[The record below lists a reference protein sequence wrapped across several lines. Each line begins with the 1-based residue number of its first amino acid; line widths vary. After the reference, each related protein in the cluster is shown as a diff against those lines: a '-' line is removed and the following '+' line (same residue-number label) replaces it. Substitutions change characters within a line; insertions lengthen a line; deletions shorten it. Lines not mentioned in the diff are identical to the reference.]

1 MEILSVSLKNFKFH
15 SDRVFLFQPGT
26 NAICGEN
33 GAGKTS
39 ILEAIA
45 WVLFDYSGAY
55 TKEDLIRNGSNSAQ
69 VRVSFISSRDQR
81 TYDVSRCTRSS
92 YTIYDP
98 QLGEKLDYTKKE
110 DVLPW
115 LREHLGVPAG
125 TNLAQLFRNTIGVPQ
140 GTFTVD
146 FLGTAE
152 ERKKV
157 FDPILKVEEYKKV
170 FKELGDLEK
179 FAKAQ
184 SEKLE
189 RDIQQYDESLQEW
202 DELTQQKNSLSQT
215 IVQIQTDLKYWEEQ
229 YDQLKAD
236 QEKYSEIA
244 SQVQQLTTNLETI
257 SSRIRSEELNVQRLK
272 LELDTAE
279 KSVAICTERRDSY
292 QAYLQA
298 DQALQEFDQSR
309 TRQEKLLRDRQTLSE
324 SLGLHQSKLAVL
336 TQKGER
342 RSQIEVDLKRLE
354 PLIQQQ
360 TELEQQQKQLN
371 EQLQTCQSW
380 KQTIQRDEKRLIQL
394 QQSQKQLSD
403 EIERLE
409 GLGAIVKQIPQL
421 EEQLQRYQQQLSRI
435 EAATQFEADL
445 RQIMLQAQK
454 REDIQMQQVESA
466 TATLQE
472 LQQTNPLWQPRLEAV
487 LNTIANSSKLNHHL
501 MQDLQD
507 ILDDLSEQ
515 LLADRLKQL
524 VQNTQTQL
532 KMVRDQEAQYL
543 RLEAKFDQEEKL
555 GAEVAELRSLIVEH
569 QAQLAVEPEL
579 KAQIA
584 EIAAQLE
591 KLDNP
596 RDRSRYLTQDLKALF
611 GLDVEL
617 AQLQL
622 ELKNGQDAIR
632 AIDHALKA
640 FESLADQIQEQQ
652 NLRDRYRLDY
662 QVYLEHQKSANSFK
676 DRKTQ
681 LEDAIEQLNQYQ
693 SQLRALT
700 DQKAQLEETYD
711 PERVKRINAGYE
723 EANRQ
728 RISLSTTLP
737 IEMKRLEE
745 CETRLSKLQAI
756 QQKRTNAQ
764 TQLKQKQKTERFI
777 KFARKSYK
785 EAAPRITER
794 YVQTISYEAD
804 RLFRELLNRPNVALE
819 WTRDYEIMVQ
829 EGAHSRRFIN
839 LSGGE
844 QMCAALA
851 VRLALLKVL
860 ADINIAFFD
869 EPTTNMDRSRR
880 ESLAEAIGNIKSFR
894 QLFVISHDDTFEKV
908 TENVILVERELQA

>member
-15 SDRVFLFQPGT
+15 SDRAFSFQPGT

-55 TKEDLIRNGSNSAQ
+55 TKEDLIRNGANSAQ

-81 TYDVSRCTRSS
+81 TYEISRCTRSS
-92 YTIYDP
+92 YTIFDP
-98 QLGEKLDYTKKE
+98 EIGEKLNYTKKE

-170 FKELGDLEK
+170 YKELGDLEK

-189 RDIQQYDESLQEW
+189 RDIQQYDELLLEW
-202 DELTQQKNSLSQT
+202 DELSQQKATLSST
-215 IVQIQTDLKYWEEQ
+215 IQQIQTDLKQWEEQ
-229 YDQLKAD
+229 YDRLKSD

-244 SQVQQLTTNLETI
+244 AQVLQLTANLESL
-257 SSRIRSEELNVQRLK
+257 SSRIRSDELNLERLRTE
-272 LELDTAE
+272 LEAAE
-279 KSVAICTERRDSY
+279 KSVKICTERRDSY
-292 QAYLQA
+292 QAYLKA
-298 DQALQEFDQSR
+298 EEALRELDQQRSQQEQ
-309 TRQEKLLRDRQTLSE
+309 LMRDRTKRANALSTSE
-324 SLGLHQSKLAVL
+324 SKFAVL
-336 TQKGER
+336 AQKEER
-342 RSQIEVDLKRLE
+342 RSQLEADLKQLE
-354 PLIQQQ
+354 PLIKQQS
-360 TELEQQQKQLN
+360 ELEQQQRQFN
-371 EQLQTCQSW
+371 EQLQSCQSW
-380 KQTIQRDEKRLIQL
+380 RQTIQRDQKRLAQL
-394 QQSQKQLSD
+394 QDSQQQLSA

-409 GLGAIVKQIPQL
+409 ELGAIVKQIPQL
-421 EEQLQRYQQQLSRI
+421 EELQQRYQQQLSRI

-445 RQIMLQAQK
+445 RQILVQAQK
-454 REDIQMQQVESA
+454 REDIQTKQIQAA
-466 TATLQE
+466 TTTLKE
-472 LQQTNPLWQPRLEAV
+472 LQQATPLWQPRLEAV
-487 LNTIANSSKLNHHL
+487 LATLENSSKLNDHL
-501 MQDLQD
+501 MQDLQG
-507 ILDDLSEQ
+507 ILDDLSQ
-515 LLADRLKQL
+515 QTVVDRLKQSL
-524 VQNTQTQL
+524 KETQIQL
-532 KMVRDQEAQYL
+532 KTYRDHESQYRGL
-543 RLEAKFDQEEKL
+543 DAKFDQEERL
-555 GAEVAELRSLIVEH
+555 DAEVAELRSLIAEH
-569 QAQLAVEPEL
+569 QSQLIAEPEL
-579 KAQIA
+579 QTQLAQTT
-584 EIAAQLE
+584 EQLE
-591 KLDNP
+591 ALENP
-596 RDRSRYLTQDLKALF
+596 RDRSRYLTRDLKTLANLDTERAL
-611 GLDVEL
+611 LQAEL
-617 AQLQL
+617 NTA
-622 ELKNGQDAIR
+622 QDAIGK
-632 AIDHALKA
+632 IDEALKA
-640 FESLADQIQEQQ
+640 FENLAEQIQEQQ
-652 NLRDRYRLDY
+652 NLRDRYRSDY
-662 QVYLEHQKSANSFK
+662 QIYLEHQKSANDYK
-676 DRKTQ
+676 GRKTQ
-681 LEDAIEQLNQYQ
+681 LETAIAQLEQYQ
-693 SQLRALT
+693 AQLKTLT

-711 PERVKRINAGYE
+711 PEEVKRINADYQ

-728 RISLSTTLP
+728 KISLSTKLP
-737 IEMKRLEE
+737 IEVQRLAE
-745 CETRLSKLQAI
+745 CQTRLDKLQVT
-756 QQKRTNAQ
+756 QQKRTEAQ

-777 KFARKSYK
+777 KFARRSYK

-794 YVQTISYEAD
+794 YVQTISHEAD
-804 RLFRELLNRPNVALE
+804 RLFRELLNRPNVALQ

-869 EPTTNMDRSRR
+869 EPTTNMDRPRR
-880 ESLAEAIGNIKSFR
+880 ESLADAIANIKSFR

-908 TENVILVERELQA
+908 TENVILVEREA

>member
-15 SDRVFLFQPGT
+15 RDRAFSFQPGT

-69 VRVSFISSRDQR
+69 VRVRFISSRDQR

-140 GTFTVD
+140 GTFTID

-202 DELTQQKNSLSQT
+202 DELTQQKDSLNQT
-215 IVQIQTDLKYWEEQ
+215 IVQIQTDLKHWEEQ
-229 YDQLKAD
+229 YDRLKAD
-236 QEKYSEIA
+236 QEKYSAIA
-244 SQVQQLTTNLETI
+244 SQVQQLTTNLETV

-309 TRQEKLLRDRQTLSE
+309 TRQEKLLRDRQKLTE
-324 SLGLHQSKLAVL
+324 SLGSHQSKLAVL

-342 RSQIEVDLKRLE
+342 RSQIEADLKRLE

-360 TELEQQQKQLN
+360 SELEQQQKQLN

-380 KQTIQRDEKRLIQL
+380 KQTIQRDEKRLTQL

-409 GLGAIVKQIPQL
+409 ALGAIVKQIPHL

-445 RQIMLQAQK
+445 QQIMLQAQK
-454 REDIQMQQVESA
+454 REDIQVRQVESA

-472 LQQTNPLWQPRLEAV
+472 LQQTNPLWQPRIEAV
-487 LNTIANSSKLNHHL
+487 LTTIANSSKLSHHL
-501 MQDLQD
+501 MQDLRG

-524 VQNTQTQL
+524 LQDTQTQL
-532 KMVRDQEAQYL
+532 KTVRNQETEYL

-555 GAEVAELRSLIVEH
+555 HTEVAELRSLIAEH

-584 EIAAQLE
+584 EIAVQLE
-591 KLDNP
+591 ELDNP

-611 GLDVEL
+611 GLDAEL
-617 AQLQL
+617 TQLQL
-622 ELKNGQDAIR
+622 ELKNEQDAIR

-640 FESLADQIQEQQ
+640 FENLAEQIQEQQ
-652 NLRDRYRLDY
+652 DLRDRYKSDY
-662 QVYLEHQKSANSFK
+662 QIYLEHQKSANSFK

-693 SQLRALT
+693 SQLRTLT
-700 DQKAQLEETYD
+700 NQKAQLEETYE
-711 PERVKRINAGYE
+711 PEQVKRVNAEYE

-745 CETRLSKLQAI
+745 CETRFSKLQTI
-756 QQKRTNAQ
+756 QQKRTEAQ

-908 TENVILVERELQA
+908 TENVILVERELQT

>member
-1 MEILSVSLKNFKFH
+1 MEILSVSLTNFKFH
-15 SDRVFLFQPGT
+15 RDRAFSFQPGT

-55 TKEDLIRNGSNSAQ
+55 TKEDLIRNGANSAQ

-81 TYDVSRCTRSS
+81 TYDINRCTRSS

-98 QLGEKLDYTKKE
+98 ELGEKLSYTKKE

-125 TNLAQLFRNTIGVPQ
+125 TNLSQLFRNTIGVPQ

-170 FKELGDLEK
+170 YKELGDLEK

-189 RDIQQYDESLQEW
+189 RDIQQYDELLLEW
-202 DELTQQKNSLSQT
+202 DDLSQQKQTLSRT
-215 IVQIQTDLKYWEEQ
+215 IQQIQTDLKQWEEQ
-229 YDQLKAD
+229 YDRLKSD
-236 QEKYSEIA
+236 QEKYTAIA
-244 SQVQQLTTNLETI
+244 SQVLQLTTNLESI
-257 SSRIRSEELNVQRLK
+257 SSRIRSEELNVERLK
-272 LELDTAE
+272 TELEAAE
-279 KSVAICTERRDSY
+279 KSVKICTERRDSY

-298 DQALQEFDQSR
+298 EQALREFDQSR
-309 TRQEKLLRDRQTLSE
+309 SQQEQLMRDRAKRANALGACE
-324 SLGLHQSKLAVL
+324 SKIAVL
-336 TQKGER
+336 AQKEER
-342 RSQIEVDLKRLE
+342 RSQLEADLKQLE
-354 PLIQQQ
+354 PLIEQQS
-360 TELEQQQKQLN
+360 ELEQKQKQLS

-380 KQTIQRDEKRLIQL
+380 KQTLQRDEKRLAQL
-394 QQSQKQLSD
+394 QASQRQLSD

-421 EEQLQRYQQQLSRI
+421 EEQQQRYQQQLSRI

-454 REDIQMQQVESA
+454 RGDIQTQQVQAA
-466 TATLQE
+466 TATLKE
-472 LQQTNPLWQPRLEAV
+472 LQATPIWQPRIEAV
-487 LNTIANSSKLNHHL
+487 LTALENSSKFNRHL
-501 MQDLQD
+501 MQDLQG
-507 ILDDLSEQ
+507 ILDDLSQ
-515 LLADRLKQL
+515 QTVVDRLKQSL
-524 VQNTQTQL
+524 KETQNQL
-532 KMVRDQEAQYL
+532 KLYRDHEAQY
-543 RLEAKFDQEEKL
+543 RGLEAKFDQEEKL
-555 GAEVAELRSLIVEH
+555 DAEVVELRSLIAEH
-569 QAQLAVEPEL
+569 QSQLIAEPELQAQLNKITE
-579 KAQIA
+579 
-584 EIAAQLE
+584 QLTGLE
-591 KLDNP
+591 NP
-596 RDRSRYLTQDLKALF
+596 RDRSRYLARDLKNLSSLETERALLQTEF
-611 GLDVEL
+611 DT
-617 AQLQL
+617 AQAAITKIDSDLQ
-622 ELKNGQDAIR
+622 
-632 AIDHALKA
+632 A
-640 FESLADQIQEQQ
+640 FENLAEQIQEQQ
-652 NLRDRYRLDY
+652 NLRDRDRSDY
-662 QVYLEHQKSANSFK
+662 QIYLEHQKSANSYK
-676 DRKTQ
+676 ERKAQ
-681 LEDAIEQLNQYQ
+681 LEEAIAQLEHYQ
-693 SQLRALT
+693 DQLKSFT
-700 DQKAQLEETYD
+700 NQKAQLEETYD
-711 PERVKRINAGYE
+711 PEEVKRINTDYQ

-728 RISLSTTLP
+728 KISLSTTLP
-737 IEMKRLEE
+737 IEKQRLDE
-745 CETRLSKLQAI
+745 CETRLAKLQVT
-756 QQKRTNAQ
+756 QQNRSEAQ
-764 TQLKQKQKTERFI
+764 TQLKQKQKTDRFI

-804 RLFRELLNRPNVALE
+804 RLFRELINRPNVALQ
-819 WTRDYEIMVQ
+819 WTRDYEIVVQ
-829 EGAHSRRFIN
+829 EEAHSRRFIN

-869 EPTTNMDRSRR
+869 EPTTNMDRPRR

-908 TENVILVERELQA
+908 TENVILVERET

>member
-15 SDRVFLFQPGT
+15 SDRSFSFQPGT

-69 VRVSFISSRDQR
+69 VRVTMISSRDQR

-98 QLGEKLDYTKKE
+98 QLGEKLEYTKKE

-125 TNLAQLFRNTIGVPQ
+125 TNLGQLFRNTIGVPQ
-140 GTFTVD
+140 GTFAID

-179 FAKAQ
+179 FAIAQ
-184 SEKLE
+184 SKNLE

-202 DELTQQKNSLSQT
+202 DELTVQRGSLSQT
-215 IVQIQTDLKYWEEQ
+215 ILQIQTDLKQWEQ
-229 YDQLKAD
+229 QHDRLKAD
-236 QEKYSEIA
+236 QEKYSAIA
-244 SQVQQLTTNLETI
+244 SEVQQLTTKLETV
-257 SSRIRSEELNVQRLK
+257 SSRIRSEELNVERLK
-272 LELDTAE
+272 LELETAE

-292 QAYLQA
+292 QAHTQA
-298 DQALQEFDQSR
+298 DKVLQELEQSR
-309 TRQEKLLRDRQTLSE
+309 TQQEKLLRDRQKLTE
-324 SLGLHQSKLAVL
+324 SLGAHQAKLAVL

-342 RSQIEVDLKRLE
+342 RSYIETELKRLE

-360 TELEQQQKQLN
+360 SELDQQQKHLN
-371 EQLQTCQSW
+371 ERLQACQSW
-380 KQTIQRDEKRLIQL
+380 KQTIQRDEKRLTQL
-394 QQSQKQLSD
+394 QHNQQQLSD

-409 GLGAIVKQIPQL
+409 GLGAIVKQILQL
-421 EEQLQRYQQQLSRI
+421 EEQQQRYQQQISRI
-435 EAATQFEADL
+435 EAATQFETDL
-445 RQIMLQAQK
+445 RQIISHAQK
-454 REDIQMQQVESA
+454 REAIQTSQIQAA
-466 TATLQE
+466 TATLKE
-472 LQQTNPLWQPRLEAV
+472 LQQASPLWQPRIEAV
-487 LNTIANSSKLNHHL
+487 LSTIANGSKLSHHL
-501 MQDLQD
+501 MQDLQG

-515 LLADRLKQL
+515 VLVDRLNQL
-524 VQNTQTQL
+524 LQDTLAQL
-532 KMVRDQEAQYL
+532 KTVRDQESQY
-543 RLEAKFDQEEKL
+543 RGLEAKFDQEEKL
-555 GAEVAELRSLIVEH
+555 NAEVAELRSLIAEH
-569 QAQLAVEPEL
+569 QSQLAAEPEL
-579 KAQIA
+579 REQVAYLTG
-584 EIAAQLE
+584 QLE
-591 KLDNP
+591 ALDNP
-596 RDRSRYLTQDLKALF
+596 RERKRLLEQELRTLTKLDAELSQVQSALNH
-611 GLDVEL
+611 EQS
-617 AQLQL
+617 AMIQ
-622 ELKNGQDAIR
+622 
-632 AIDHALKA
+632 IDEALKA
-640 FESLADQIQEQQ
+640 FENLAEQIREQQ
-652 NLRDRYRLDY
+652 NLRDRYKADY
-662 QVYLEHQKSANSFK
+662 QTYLEHQKSANSFK
-676 DRKTQ
+676 DRKKQ
-681 LEDAIEQLNQYQ
+681 LEDAIVQLK
-693 SQLRALT
+693 QLQDQREKLT
-700 DQKAQLEETYD
+700 DQKARLDETYD
-711 PERVKRINAGYE
+711 PDQVKRIHIEYE

-728 RISLSTTLP
+728 KISLTTTLP
-737 IEMKRLEE
+737 LEAKRLEE
-745 CETRLSKLQAI
+745 CEVRLSKLQVI
-756 QQKRTNAQ
+756 QQKKTEAQ
-764 TQLKQKQKTERFI
+764 SQLKQKQKTERFI

-860 ADINIAFFD
+860 ADIDIAFFD
-869 EPTTNMDRSRR
+869 EPTTNMDRPRR
-880 ESLAEAIGNIKSFR
+880 ESLAEAISNIKSFR

-908 TENVILVERELQA
+908 TENVILVERES

>member
-15 SDRVFLFQPGT
+15 SDRAFSFQPGT

-69 VRVSFISSRDQR
+69 VRVSFVSSRDQR

-98 QLGEKLDYTKKE
+98 QLGEKLDYSKKE

-125 TNLAQLFRNTIGVPQ
+125 TNLGQLFRNTIGVPQ

-202 DELTQQKNSLSQT
+202 DELTQQKNALNRT
-215 IVQIQTDLKYWEEQ
+215 IGQIQTDLKHWEQQ
-229 YDQLKAD
+229 YDRLKAD
-236 QEKYSEIA
+236 QEKNSAIA
-244 SQVQQLTTNLETI
+244 AQVQQLTTSLETV
-257 SSRIRSEELNVQRLK
+257 SSRIRSEEVNVQRLK
-272 LELDTAE
+272 LELETAE
-279 KSVAICTERRDSY
+279 KSVRTCTERRDDY
-292 QAYLQA
+292 QAYLRA
-298 DQALQEFDQSR
+298 DQALQEFEQHR
-309 TRQEKLLRDRQTLSE
+309 TQQEQHLRDRQKLTE
-324 SLGLHQSKLAVL
+324 SLSSHQSKLAVL

-342 RSQIEVDLKRLE
+342 RSQIEADLKRLE

-360 TELEQQQKQLN
+360 SELEQQQKQLN
-371 EQLQTCQSW
+371 EQLQACQSW
-380 KQTIQRDEKRLIQL
+380 KQTLQRDEKRLAQL
-394 QQSQKQLSD
+394 QQSQKQLGN

-409 GLGAIVKQIPQL
+409 GLGAIVKQIPHL
-421 EEQLQRYQQQLSRI
+421 EEQQQRYQQQLSRI
-435 EAATQFEADL
+435 EAATQFETDL
-445 RQIMLQAQK
+445 RQIMLHAQK
-454 REDIQMQQVESA
+454 REDIQSNHVQTA
-466 TATLQE
+466 IATLQE
-472 LQQTNPLWQPRLEAV
+472 LQQTSPLWQPRIETV
-487 LNTIANSSKLNHHL
+487 LTTIANGAKFNRHL
-501 MQDLQD
+501 MQDLQG

-515 LLADRLKQL
+515 LVVDRLKQL
-524 VQNTQTQL
+524 LQDTQTQL
-532 KMVRDQEAQYL
+532 KTVRDQEAQY
-543 RLEAKFDQEEKL
+543 RGLEAKFDQEERL
-555 GAEVAELRSLIVEH
+555 DAEVAELRSLIAEH
-569 QAQLAVEPEL
+569 QSQLVAEPEL
-579 KAQIA
+579 KAQLAKIA
-584 EIAAQLE
+584 EQLE
-591 KLDNP
+591 VLENP
-596 RDRSRYLTQDLKALF
+596 RDRSRYLTRDLKALF
-611 GLDVEL
+611 GLDAEL
-617 AQLQL
+617 AQLQS
-622 ELKNGQDAIR
+622 ELKSGQDAIG
-632 AIDHALKA
+632 AIDEALKA
-640 FESLADQIQEQQ
+640 FENLADQIQVQQ
-652 NLRDRYRLDY
+652 NLRDRYKSNY
-662 QVYLEHQKSANSFK
+662 QIYLEHQKSANSFK

-681 LEDAIEQLNQYQ
+681 FEDAIEQLNQHQ
-693 SQLRALT
+693 EQLRTLT
-700 DQKAQLEETYD
+700 NQKAQLEETYD
-711 PERVKRINAGYE
+711 PEQVKQINAEYE

-728 RISLSTTLP
+728 KISLSTTLP
-737 IEMKRLEE
+737 IETKRLEE
-745 CETRLSKLQAI
+745 CEVRLSRLQLI
-756 QQKRTNAQ
+756 QQKRTDAQ

-794 YVQTISYEAD
+794 YVQSISYEAD

-819 WTRDYEIMVQ
+819 WTRDYEIVVQ

-860 ADINIAFFD
+860 ADIDIAFFD
-869 EPTTNMDRSRR
+869 EPTTNMDRPRR

-908 TENVILVERELQA
+908 TENVILVERET

>member
-1 MEILSVSLKNFKFH
+1 M
-15 SDRVFLFQPGT
+15 FQPGT

-435 EAATQFEADL
+435 EA
-445 RQIMLQAQK
+445 
-454 REDIQMQQVESA
+454 
-466 TATLQE
+466 
-472 LQQTNPLWQPRLEAV
+472 
-487 LNTIANSSKLNHHL
+487 
-501 MQDLQD
+501 
-507 ILDDLSEQ
+507 
-515 LLADRLKQL
+515 
-524 VQNTQTQL
+524 
-532 KMVRDQEAQYL
+532 
-543 RLEAKFDQEEKL
+543 
-555 GAEVAELRSLIVEH
+555 
-569 QAQLAVEPEL
+569 
-579 KAQIA
+579 
-584 EIAAQLE
+584 
-591 KLDNP
+591 
-596 RDRSRYLTQDLKALF
+596 
-611 GLDVEL
+611 
-617 AQLQL
+617 
-622 ELKNGQDAIR
+622 
-632 AIDHALKA
+632 
-640 FESLADQIQEQQ
+640 
-652 NLRDRYRLDY
+652 
-662 QVYLEHQKSANSFK
+662 
-676 DRKTQ
+676 
-681 LEDAIEQLNQYQ
+681 
-693 SQLRALT
+693 
-700 DQKAQLEETYD
+700 
-711 PERVKRINAGYE
+711 
-723 EANRQ
+723 
-728 RISLSTTLP
+728 
-737 IEMKRLEE
+737 
-745 CETRLSKLQAI
+745 
-756 QQKRTNAQ
+756 
-764 TQLKQKQKTERFI
+764 
-777 KFARKSYK
+777 
-785 EAAPRITER
+785 
-794 YVQTISYEAD
+794 
-804 RLFRELLNRPNVALE
+804 
-819 WTRDYEIMVQ
+819 
-829 EGAHSRRFIN
+829 
-839 LSGGE
+839 
-844 QMCAALA
+844 
-851 VRLALLKVL
+851 
-860 ADINIAFFD
+860 
-869 EPTTNMDRSRR
+869 
-880 ESLAEAIGNIKSFR
+880 
-894 QLFVISHDDTFEKV
+894 
-908 TENVILVERELQA
+908 

>member
-15 SDRVFLFQPGT
+15 SDRAFSFQPGT

-45 WVLFDYSGAY
+45 WVLFDYTGAY

-81 TYDVSRCTRSS
+81 TYDVGRCTRSS

-125 TNLAQLFRNTIGVPQ
+125 TNLSQLFRNTIGVPQ

-189 RDIQQYDESLQEW
+189 RDIEQYNESLQEW
-202 DELTQQKNSLSQT
+202 DELSQQKNTLSQT
-215 IVQIQTDLKYWEEQ
+215 IGQIQTDLTHWKQQ
-229 YDQLKAD
+229 YDRLKAD
-236 QEKYSEIA
+236 QEQYSAIA
-244 SQVQQLTTNLETI
+244 SQVQQLTTSLETV
-257 SSRIRSEELNVQRLK
+257 SNQIRSEELNVQRLK
-272 LELDTAE
+272 IELDTAE

-298 DQALQEFDQSR
+298 DQALREFDQSR
-309 TRQEKLLRDRQTLSE
+309 TQKEKLLRDRQKLTDSLSV
-324 SLGLHQSKLAVL
+324 QQTQLAVL
-336 TQKGER
+336 AQKGER
-342 RSQIEVDLKRLE
+342 RSQIEADLKRLE
-354 PLIQQQ
+354 PLVQQQ
-360 TELEQQQKQLN
+360 SELEDQQKQLN
-371 EQLQTCQSW
+371 EHLQACQSW
-380 KQTIQRDEKRLIQL
+380 KQTLQRDEKRLAQL

-409 GLGAIVKQIPQL
+409 GLGATVKQIPHL
-421 EEQLQRYQQQLSRI
+421 EEQQQRYQQQLSRI

-454 REDIQMQQVESA
+454 REDIQAHHVQ
-466 TATLQE
+466 TATTALQE
-472 LQQTNPLWQPRLEAV
+472 LQQATPIWQPRIEAV
-487 LNTIANSSKLNHHL
+487 LATISNGSKLNRHL
-501 MQDLQD
+501 MQDLQG

-524 VQNTQTQL
+524 LKDTQTQL
-532 KMVRDQEAQYL
+532 KTVRDQEAQYR
-543 RLEAKFDQEEKL
+543 RLEAKFDQEETL
-555 GAEVAELRSLIVEH
+555 DAEVVELRSLITEH
-569 QAQLAVEPEL
+569 QSQLTAEPDL
-579 KAQIA
+579 KAKLT

-591 KLDNP
+591 TLDNP
-596 RDRSRYLTQDLKALF
+596 RDRSRYLTRDLKALV
-611 GLDVEL
+611 GLDAEL
-617 AQLQL
+617 TQLQA
-622 ELKNGQDAIR
+622 ELKSGQDAIR
-632 AIDHALKA
+632 TIDETLKA
-640 FESLADQIQEQQ
+640 FENLADQIREQQ
-652 NLRDRYRLDY
+652 NLRDLHKSAY
-662 QVYLEHQKSANSFK
+662 QIYLEHQKSANSFK

-681 LEDAIEQLNQYQ
+681 LEDAIEQFNQHQ
-693 SQLRALT
+693 AQLTTLT
-700 DQKAQLEETYD
+700 NQKAQLEETYD
-711 PERVKRINAGYE
+711 PEQVKRVNAEYE

-728 RISLSTTLP
+728 KISLTTTLP
-737 IEMKRLEE
+737 IERKRLEE
-745 CETRLSKLQAI
+745 CETRLSRLQVV
-756 QQKRTNAQ
+756 QQKRTEAQ

-794 YVQTISYEAD
+794 YVQSISYEAD

-869 EPTTNMDRSRR
+869 EPTTNMDRPRR
-880 ESLAEAIGNIKSFR
+880 ESLAEAIANIKSFR

-908 TENVILVERELQA
+908 TENVILVERET